1 MNFSVYLLAKWN
13 TMVYNVLDYI
23 FSHRIFYKGD
33 LII

>member
-23 FSHRIFYKGD
+23 FHIVYSIKE
-33 LII
+33 I